1 MFLPRTRIPLWPC
14 TKPLTNPHRMPHHC
28 KSLSARWARCN
39 ICNTLQ
45 HWMPYHCKS
54 FPAKWARCN
63 TLPNSATLNA
73 WPLQVSI
80 SEMSLPQHTAK
91 QCNTECLTI
100 VSLFQEM
107 SPLQH
112 TPTHSNTLQH
122 TATLNI
128 ASLLQR
134 DEPSATHC
142 STLQHT
148 ATHCNTERLTIASLF
163 QRDEPVATH
172 CNTLQHRMPYHCK
185 SLSARWAR

>member
-1 MFLPRTRIPLWPC
+1 
-14 TKPLTNPHRMPHHC
+14 
-28 KSLSARWARCN
+28 
-39 ICNTLQ
+39 
-45 HWMPYHCKS
+45 
-54 FPAKWARCN
+54 
-63 TLPNSATLNA
+63 
-73 WPLQVSI
+73 
-80 SEMSLPQHTAK
+80 MSLLQHTAK

-148 ATHCNTERLTIASLF
+148 ATHCNTERLTKASLF
-163 QRDEPVATH
+163 QRDQPVATH
-172 CNTLQHRMPYHCK
+172 CNTLQHTATHCNTECLTIA
-185 SLSARWAR
+185 SLSQRDEHDRATLQHTATHCNTLQHTATPSYEPDSATGHGYPTRKWLSLPPNLLDLRFR